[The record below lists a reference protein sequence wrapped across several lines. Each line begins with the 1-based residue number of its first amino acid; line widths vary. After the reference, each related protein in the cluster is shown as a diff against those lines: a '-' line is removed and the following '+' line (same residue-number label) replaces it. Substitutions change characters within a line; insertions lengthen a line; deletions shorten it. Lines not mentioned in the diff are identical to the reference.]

1 LNRHASLKQRV
12 LFFIDPGY
20 RMHTV
25 WRFLYNVIFIPPFWA
40 VLHILGLFNRKVAR
54 GIRGRRNQFEDLSAM
69 MAAMPAGPRVW
80 VHASSMGE
88 FEQAKPIIAA
98 LKSRHPEVR
107 IIASFFSPSGY
118 EHSRKYTLADAIVYI
133 PFDSPRGARRFLDLI
148 RPDVAV
154 MVRYD
159 IWPNHIWELHARSIP
174 VIIANATLSRRT
186 LRRLPLLRSMHQS
199 IYNSIDSILT
209 VAESDVA
216 AFRTFRLKHP
226 EIKAIG
232 DTRYDQVES
241 RSAEARKRHIV
252 PPAVVAGKKVIV
264 AGSTWPED
272 EEVLLPAFLG
282 LREERSDLLLILV
295 PHEPTLEHIEGI
307 ERELAGKATTIRFSA
322 LNEYAGQDVIIVDSV
337 GILLVLYAT
346 AQLAYVG
353 GSFRQGIHNV
363 LEAAVYGIPVL
374 FGPKHRNSHEPLML
388 VERGG
393 AFIVANV
400 EDFQRTAGNLLRDD
414 RIRMTAGERAAT
426 FVQLHLG
433 ATEQILTFIEPH
445 LTTRSNGAA
454 R

>member
-1 LNRHASLKQRV
+1 
-12 LFFIDPGY
+12 
-20 RMHTV
+20 MHTI
-25 WRFLYNVIFIPPFWA
+25 WRFLYNAIFIPPFWA
-40 VLHILGLFNRKVAR
+40 TLHVLGLFNRKVAR
-54 GIRGRRNQFEDLSAM
+54 GIAGRKTLFADLEKT
-69 MAAMPAGPRVW
+69 MAAMAPGPRVW

-98 LKSRHPEVR
+98 LKARHPGVR
-107 IIASFFSPSGY
+107 VIASFFSPSGY

-133 PFDSPRGARRFLDLI
+133 PFDSPGGARRFIRLI

-159 IWPNHIWELHARSIP
+159 IWPNHIWELRARSIP
-174 VIIANATLSRRT
+174 VIIANATMSRRT

-199 IYNSIDSILT
+199 VYNSIDSILT

-216 AFRTFRLKHP
+216 AFHTFHLERP
-226 EIKAIG
+226 TITAIG
-232 DTRYDQVES
+232 DTRYDQVAI
-241 RSAEARKRHIV
+241 RSAEARRRHIV

-282 LREERSDLLLILV
+282 LREERSDLLLILT

-307 ERELAGKATTIRFSA
+307 ERDLAGRATTIRFSA
-322 LNEYAGQDVIIVDSV
+322 LNEYDGQDVIIVDSV
-337 GILLVLYAT
+337 GILLVLYAS
-346 AQLAYVG
+346 AHLAYVG

-363 LEAAVYGIPVL
+363 LEAAVHGIPVL

-393 AFIVANV
+393 GFIVTN
-400 EDFQRTAGNLLRDD
+400 EEEFRKTAGNVLRDE
-414 RIRMTAGERAAT
+414 RMRATAGERASS
-426 FVQLHLG
+426 FVQSHLG

-445 LTTRSNGAA
+445 LTTRSNGIA

>member
-1 LNRHASLKQRV
+1 
-12 LFFIDPGY
+12 
-20 RMHTV
+20 MHTI
-25 WRFLYNVIFIPPFWA
+25 WRFLYNAIFIPPFWA
-40 VLHILGLFNRKVAR
+40 ALHVLGLFNRKVAR
-54 GIRGRRNQFEDLSAM
+54 GIAGRKTLFADLAQT
-69 MAAMPAGPRVW
+69 MAAMPPGPRVW

-107 IIASFFSPSGY
+107 VIASFFSPSGY

-133 PFDSPRGARRFLDLI
+133 PFDSPGGARRFIGLI

-159 IWPNHIWELHARSIP
+159 IWPNHIWELRARAIP
-174 VIIANATLSRRT
+174 VIIANATMSRRT

-199 IYNSIDSILT
+199 VYNSIDSILT

-216 AFRTFRLKHP
+216 AFGTFQLKRP
-226 EIKAIG
+226 VIKAIG
-232 DTRYDQVES
+232 DTRYDQVAT
-241 RSAEARKRHIV
+241 RSAEARKRNIV

-282 LREERSDLLLILV
+282 IREERSDMLLILT

-307 ERELAGKATTIRFSA
+307 ERELAGRATTIRFSA
-322 LNEYAGQDVIIVDSV
+322 LNEYDGQDVIIVDSI
-337 GILLVLYAT
+337 GILLVLYAS

-393 AFIVANV
+393 GFIVTN
-400 EDFQRTAGNLLRDD
+400 EEEFRKTAGNLLRDD
-414 RIRMTAGERAAT
+414 RIRAIAGERASA
-426 FVQLHLG
+426 FVQSHLG